1 MTGTVAIFYDIENL
15 LKGYGSSQNYI
26 NSISLKYI
34 FNKIKSLDNVKFIA
48 VQRAYAN
55 WSDPRLSVMKG
66 EINELGIDP
75 IQIFGF
81 SRNTHKN
88 AADIQLAVDAIDLA
102 YLRSYIEIF
111 VIVSGDGGFSALA
124 KKLHEYG
131 KYVIGCA
138 YFTATNKIFES
149 VCDIFIGIEEPE
161 DHERER
167 GDLEKVLKITNPK
180 VIRLSEQITRISTKD
195 QQQIINQSQTIIN
208 WFLKDSEA
216 QRELGTTG
224 IHLSVIKEAFKYG
237 IEDFNPSVIGLP
249 KFVNFLQFICSS
261 TEIRVFRSERN
272 ETIIA
277 RRNYQ
282 IKGFEAL
289 PDIESDYLHSLENY
303 QSILAHGSPCI
314 KMTNYQNL
322 KQILMALSQLDNPAA
337 SLDRLL
343 DYINHLYADVESEII
358 NASLI
363 TLINTDLFERQPA
376 DKPLSEQT
384 LQLKS
389 DYLDYELSLN
399 KVKEA
404 ISSKLSSFWGE
415 HLNSDTLNALLSDL
429 DN

>member
-26 NSISLKYI
+26 NSISLKYV
-34 FNKIKSLDNVKFIA
+34 FNKIKSIERVEFIA

-102 YLRSYIEIF
+102 YLRNYIEIF

-138 YFTATNKIFES
+138 YFNATNKIFES
-149 VCDIFIGIEEPE
+149 VCDVFIGIEEPE
-161 DHERER
+161 EHERER

-180 VIRLSEQITRISTKD
+180 VIRLSEQIPRLTTKD
-195 QQQIINQSQTIIN
+195 KQQIINQSKLIIN
-208 WFLKDSEA
+208 WFTKDSESH
-216 QRELGTTG
+216 RELETTG
-224 IHLSVIKEAFKYG
+224 IHLSVVKEAFKYG
-237 IEDFNPSVIGLP
+237 VENLNSSLIGLP

-261 TEIRVFRSERN
+261 TQINVLRSDRN

-277 RRNYQ
+277 LRNAQ
-282 IKGFEAL
+282 IKSFEAL
-289 PDIESDYLHSLENY
+289 PDIESDYLHSIENY
-303 QSILAHGSPCI
+303 QSILAHGTPCL
-314 KMTNYQNL
+314 KMTSSQYL
-322 KQILMALSQLDNPAA
+322 KQILMALSQQNNPEA
-337 SLDRLL
+337 SLDILL
-343 DYINHLYADVESEII
+343 DYINHLYPDLESEII
-358 NASLI
+358 NSSLI
-363 TLINTDLFERQPA
+363 TLINIDLFERQPL

-384 LQLKS
+384 FRLKS
-389 DYLDYELSLN
+389 DYLDPELTLN

-415 HLNSDTLNALLSDL
+415 HLNSDTLNTLLSDL
-429 DN
+429 

>member
-1 MTGTVAIFYDIENL
+1 MTKTVAIFYDIENL

-26 NSISLKYI
+26 NSVSLKYI
-34 FNKIKSLDNVKFIA
+34 FNKIKSLDMVEFIA

-138 YFTATNKIFES
+138 YFNATNKIFES
-149 VCDIFIGIEEPE
+149 VCDVFIGIEEPE
-161 DHERER
+161 DNERER

-180 VIRLSEQITRISTKD
+180 VIRLSEQINRLAVKD
-195 QQQIINQSQTIIN
+195 KKQIINQSQGIIN
-208 WFLKDSEA
+208 WFIKDSESY
-216 QRELGTTG
+216 RDLGTTG
-224 IHLSVIKEAFKYG
+224 IHLSVVKEAFKYG
-237 IEDFNPSVIGLP
+237 IEDFNPSLIGLP
-249 KFVNFLQFICSS
+249 KFVNFLQFVCSS
-261 TEIRVFRSERN
+261 TEIKVLRSERN

-277 RRNYQ
+277 LKNAQ
-282 IKGFEAL
+282 IKGFEDL
-289 PDIESDYLHSLENY
+289 PNIEQDYLHSLENY

-314 KMTNYQNL
+314 KITSSQDL
-322 KQILMALSQLDNPAA
+322 KKILITLSQLDNPEG

-343 DYINHLYADVESEII
+343 DYINHVYPEVESETI
-358 NASLI
+358 NSSLI
-363 TLINTDLFERQPA
+363 TLINIDLFERQPP

-384 LQLKS
+384 LKLKS
-389 DYLDYELSLN
+389 DYLDYELTLQR
-399 KVKEA
+399 VKEA

-415 HLNSDTLNALLSDL
+415 HLNGDTLNVLLSDL
-429 DN
+429 